1 MDLPPPL
8 LVAAHWPYVR
18 RHLELS
24 HHRPERIALDTLAEL
39 QCEAGGEPASLGRQR
54 LLSLGRVKTPGEATA
69 VLDALADLRVRR
81 VLIRRPGAGPHPAAW
96 SFRADISHWRGMAW
110 TSSGRD
116 VEAAVLS
123 CKCVVF
129 CATASESPAQALA
142 LASSIHLSADD
153 HLRRPGLLLVDSR
166 RIGATDDAVAQRPGK
181 TPVDSRRKYRGP
193 APLVLSSGDLLR
205 DLSLNDRERERF
217 EQLRHGVGGQIWG
230 RLLADLA
237 ELARRPYSPTQLEA
251 ALQELDRYRL
261 PSGARPQAPMR
272 VARLAELLE
281 SPAIRALGADGA

>member
-1 MDLPPPL
+1 M
-8 LVAAHWPYVR
+8 
-18 RHLELS
+18 
-24 HHRPERIALDTLAEL
+24 
-39 QCEAGGEPASLGRQR
+39 
-54 LLSLGRVKTPGEATA
+54 
-69 VLDALADLRVRR
+69 
-81 VLIRRPGAGPHPAAW
+81 
-96 SFRADISHWRGMAW
+96 
-110 TSSGRD
+110 
-116 VEAAVLS
+116 
-123 CKCVVF
+123 
-129 CATASESPAQALA
+129 
-142 LASSIHLSADD
+142 
-153 HLRRPGLLLVDSR
+153 
-166 RIGATDDAVAQRPGK
+166 
-181 TPVDSRRKYRGP
+181 DSRRKYRGP